1 MGIAELAHIHDSDF
15 CASTCQ
21 SACHSLFQSKLL
33 LLCHVHIAC
42 MIGVPALLCCGGFVC
57 IFPLQKADG
66 SSISVLP
73 ERKHGPSLDQ
83 LQFIHLPGELE
94 GPNCKGCFGQFLLCK
109 VL

>member
-1 MGIAELAHIHDSDF
+1 M
-15 CASTCQ
+15 
-21 SACHSLFQSKLL
+21 
-33 LLCHVHIAC
+33 
-42 MIGVPALLCCGGFVC
+42 C